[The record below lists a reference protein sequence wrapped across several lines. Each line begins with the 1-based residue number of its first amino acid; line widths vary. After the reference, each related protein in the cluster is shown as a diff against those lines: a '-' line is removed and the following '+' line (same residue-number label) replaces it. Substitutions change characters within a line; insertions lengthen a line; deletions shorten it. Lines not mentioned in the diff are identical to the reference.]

1 MNLIN
6 GLLNINL
13 MYLSIVGMVVGII
26 LGSRINTKMNIS
38 FYLISGVIIAYLL
51 GAFPYY
57 NFPVSYAFIL
67 SIVGVLIGNIINRV
81 FKR

>member
-26 LGSRINTKMNIS
+26 LGSRINTKINML

-57 NFPVSYAFIL
+57 NFPVSYTFIL
-67 SIVGVLIGNIINRV
+67 SIVGVLIGNMINRV